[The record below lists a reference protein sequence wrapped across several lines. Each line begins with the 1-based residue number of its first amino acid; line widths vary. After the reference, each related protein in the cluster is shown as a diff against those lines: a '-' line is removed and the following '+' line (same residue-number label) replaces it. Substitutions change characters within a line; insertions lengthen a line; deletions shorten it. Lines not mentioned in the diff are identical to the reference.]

1 MKMRTNGKKGQVA
14 KVKTQWLMHCDESR
28 VGVRNPKLISNY
40 HFIPKIL
47 DFFNSHHSTSGDMNA
62 CLVSS
67 MSTKDSSLSYH
78 ADHEDMIDQN
88 SDICSV
94 SFGPART
101 LNFLR
106 KDSNHGG
113 RKGSPLPPEFSVP
126 ATNHSMNVMK
136 AGCQSHLLHRVPPS
150 LGKVGGVRYSLFF
163 RKY

>member
-1 MKMRTNGKKGQVA
+1 
-14 KVKTQWLMHCDESR
+14 
-28 VGVRNPKLISNY
+28 
-40 HFIPKIL
+40 
-47 DFFNSHHSTSGDMNA
+47 
-62 CLVSS
+62 

-88 SDICSV
+88 SDICTV

-101 LNFLR
+101 LDFLR

-136 AGCQSHLLHRVPPS
+136 VYHWTNMVHPPQ
-150 LGKVGGVRYSLFF
+150 
-163 RKY
+163 